1 MGSLGVRV
9 LPSGSVQ
16 LYHTRRGIMATF
28 CSSAQSAVIN
38 GGEVHVTL
46 RSGTVQIYEVNPNGT
61 GVRGPVRTF

>member
-1 MGSLGVRV
+1 
-9 LPSGSVQ
+9 
-16 LYHTRRGIMATF
+16 MATF